1 MNIAGVI
8 ISALPNHLP
17 QVREQLVD
25 IPGVELHALSA
36 EGRMVV
42 TVEEVGEHLL
52 GDTIVKLNNLKGVLS
67 AAMVYHHCEN
77 DTDMI
82 EEEGSA

>member
-1 MNIAGVI
+1 
-8 ISALPNHLP
+8 
-17 QVREQLVD
+17 
-25 IPGVELHALSA
+25 
-36 EGRMVV
+36 MVV

-67 AAMVYHHCEN
+67 AAMVYHRCEN

-82 EEEGSA
+82 EEEGLA

>member
-1 MNIAGVI
+1 MNIVGVLVY
-8 ISALPNHLP
+8 ARP
-17 QVREQLVD
+17 QLAARVRSQLAEL
-25 IPGVELHALSA
+25 PGVELHGDSA
-36 EGRMVV
+36 DGRMVV
-42 TVEEVGEHLL
+42 TIEEVEERAL
-52 GDTIVKLNNLKGVLS
+52 GDTILQLNNLTGVLS